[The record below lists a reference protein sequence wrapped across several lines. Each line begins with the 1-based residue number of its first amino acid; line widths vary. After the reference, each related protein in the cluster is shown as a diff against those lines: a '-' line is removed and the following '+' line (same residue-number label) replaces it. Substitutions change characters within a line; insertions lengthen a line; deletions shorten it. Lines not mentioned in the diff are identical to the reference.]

1 MSTRARTEASASERT
16 PAATMSTVVITG
28 AAGAVGRRVLGLVL
42 SDPSV
47 ERVVA
52 IDIRPV
58 PPGPRLETLNV
69 DLLTADLGAIL
80 HGADVLVHLASSS
93 RSETDETLA
102 RRINVDATARL
113 MAAAAAGEVTQ
124 VIGLSSAMAYGAWAS
139 NPVPLTEE
147 APLRPNPEFAYAVQQ
162 AQREHLLVQW
172 RQDEPNRAMAV
183 LRPVMALAEGEASYG
198 ARLLAAAAAVRAGDS
213 ESPAQFVTFDDV
225 AAAVEVARR
234 QRLDGAFNVSPDGWI
249 PAETVRAL
257 TGSPPRLP
265 LPSRLASRIANWS
278 WELQLGPIPPGLLPY
293 TMHPWVV
300 SNDRMKAAGW
310 APTSSNEEAYVA
322 GTEGTWWSMMSPKRK
337 QELALGASG
346 AVLLVSGAAVGWL
359 VRRASRQRH

>member
-1 MSTRARTEASASERT
+1 VHTGTAL
-16 PAATMSTVVITG
+16 STVVITG
-28 AAGAVGRRVLGLVL
+28 AAGAVGRRVLTLVL
-42 SDPSV
+42 NDPAV

-69 DLLTADLGAIL
+69 DLLTADLNGIIN
-80 HGADVLVHLASSS
+80 GADVVVHLASSS

-102 RRINVDATARL
+102 RRVNVEATARIT
-113 MAAAAAGEVTQ
+113 AAAATCGVTQ
-124 VIGLSSAMAYGAWAS
+124 LVALSSAMAYGAWPT

-162 AQREHLLVQW
+162 VQREHLLVQW
-172 RQDEPNRAMAV
+172 RDGGEGRAVAV
-183 LRPVMALAEGEASYG
+183 LRPVMALADGEASYG

-225 AAAVEVARR
+225 AAAVDLARR

-265 LPSRLASRIANWS
+265 LPSRMASRIANWS

-310 APTSSNEEAYVA
+310 TPTSSNEEAYVA

-346 AVLLVSGAAVGWL
+346 ALLLVSGGAVGWL
-359 VRRASRQRH
+359 VRRTARQRR